1 MNIIYLLTTRRVTS
15 MKKVKKVLA
24 VVMVLVLASM
34 ALAGCTANEIE
45 LIDSFIATTQIKS
58 YEGTST
64 IEVSFSGESNQEELQ
79 EIFDNVA
86 MYLDGLK
93 LVVNEKAWSNDEATK
108 AKTAVDYELEMA
120 DMKVNFGMWADVDIS
135 NENPSMKIIFSVP
148 QMLLDSL
155 LGDEYA
161 GKYIVMNYDNIFEE
175 TGMFMDFTNMEGL
188 GEDILK
194 MAFDYIKSSAA
205 DLDMGI
211 EIATKKGTETTSRGE
226 SATKYEVKFDDA
238 SFKKFSEAII
248 NDVILQD
255 KTLDLVRD
263 YMKTS
268 MSLVDFETIYQ
279 TLGEEMEEEFDQEA
293 IVEEAMAEINEGL
306 AEISKEFPE
315 YRKAVTQAFE
325 AIKDV
330 KILGE
335 KGITSTYYVNKD
347 GYVVEQ
353 KHAVDIE
360 LDIAELEKASL
371 GIDNMDLEVEELE
384 ASISLLEKDLDLEAY
399 EEEVEEVDG
408 KIKLGINYESSIY
421 NINKEVSVEIPEITE
436 KNSVDLFEEFFA
448 GLGSIFNGEADIE
461 YVEPPVKDGINVLL
475 NYSYI
480 EFPDVVPQNID
491 GRVLVPIRTISEEM
505 GAEVGYEHETRTVTI
520 MDGEK
525 EIILK
530 IGEATAYIDGAE
542 YELDVPA
549 SIIDGR
555 TMVPIRFVAE
565 AMDSVVDWDGDTKTV
580 IIFKF

>member
-1 MNIIYLLTTRRVTS
+1 

-325 AIKDV
+325 AIKDL

-399 EEEVEEVDG
+399 EEEVDG

-448 GLGSIFNGEADIE
+448 GLGSIFNGEVDIE

>member
-1 MNIIYLLTTRRVTS
+1 

>member
-325 AIKDV
+325 AIKDL

-399 EEEVEEVDG
+399 EEEVDG

>member
-325 AIKDV
+325 AIKDL

-399 EEEVEEVDG
+399 EEEVDG

-448 GLGSIFNGEADIE
+448 GLGSIFNGEVDIE

>member
-399 EEEVEEVDG
+399 EEEVDG

>member
-1 MNIIYLLTTRRVTS
+1 
-15 MKKVKKVLA
+15 
-24 VVMVLVLASM
+24 
-34 ALAGCTANEIE
+34 
-45 LIDSFIATTQIKS
+45 
-58 YEGTST
+58 
-64 IEVSFSGESNQEELQ
+64 
-79 EIFDNVA
+79 
-86 MYLDGLK
+86 
-93 LVVNEKAWSNDEATK
+93 
-108 AKTAVDYELEMA
+108 
-120 DMKVNFGMWADVDIS
+120 
-135 NENPSMKIIFSVP
+135 
-148 QMLLDSL
+148 
-155 LGDEYA
+155 
-161 GKYIVMNYDNIFEE
+161 
-175 TGMFMDFTNMEGL
+175 
-188 GEDILK
+188 
-194 MAFDYIKSSAA
+194 
-205 DLDMGI
+205 
-211 EIATKKGTETTSRGE
+211 
-226 SATKYEVKFDDA
+226 
-238 SFKKFSEAII
+238 
-248 NDVILQD
+248 
-255 KTLDLVRD
+255 
-263 YMKTS
+263 
-268 MSLVDFETIYQ
+268 
-279 TLGEEMEEEFDQEA
+279 
-293 IVEEAMAEINEGL
+293 
-306 AEISKEFPE
+306 
-315 YRKAVTQAFE
+315 
-325 AIKDV
+325 
-330 KILGE
+330 
-335 KGITSTYYVNKD
+335 
-347 GYVVEQ
+347 
-353 KHAVDIE
+353 
-360 LDIAELEKASL
+360 
-371 GIDNMDLEVEELE
+371 MDLEVEELE

>member
-1 MNIIYLLTTRRVTS
+1 
-15 MKKVKKVLA
+15 
-24 VVMVLVLASM
+24 
-34 ALAGCTANEIE
+34 
-45 LIDSFIATTQIKS
+45 
-58 YEGTST
+58 
-64 IEVSFSGESNQEELQ
+64 
-79 EIFDNVA
+79 
-86 MYLDGLK
+86 
-93 LVVNEKAWSNDEATK
+93 
-108 AKTAVDYELEMA
+108 
-120 DMKVNFGMWADVDIS
+120 
-135 NENPSMKIIFSVP
+135 
-148 QMLLDSL
+148 
-155 LGDEYA
+155 
-161 GKYIVMNYDNIFEE
+161 
-175 TGMFMDFTNMEGL
+175 
-188 GEDILK
+188 
-194 MAFDYIKSSAA
+194 
-205 DLDMGI
+205 MGI

-325 AIKDV
+325 AIKDL

-399 EEEVEEVDG
+399 EEEVDG

-448 GLGSIFNGEADIE
+448 GLGSIFNGEVDIE